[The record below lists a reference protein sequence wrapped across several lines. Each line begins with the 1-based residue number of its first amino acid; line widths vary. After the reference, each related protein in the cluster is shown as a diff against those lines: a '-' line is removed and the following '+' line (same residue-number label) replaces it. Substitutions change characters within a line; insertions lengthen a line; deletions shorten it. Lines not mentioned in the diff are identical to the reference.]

1 MKKRT
6 SFTIVTTFLFSL
18 VLALACVPAFGE
30 PVAAVI
36 GAASFATAFVMPQ
49 GILGMNTQAARM
61 VYENAQISLARA
73 FPGQDI
79 RQFKC
84 TQSYL
89 RLELALSTAQTTYQ
103 FQILNQTTG
112 SQFNTEQR
120 LNLQDSFVI
129 SQLGVFLG
137 HPSGSTDTTFELD
150 TYCDTVKYTNAAAM
164 NAIYNSQ
171 LQITVNNDVI
181 VPAWDVAKHFY
192 RPQTQTTAAANSPL
206 NQKRLAEDGF
216 YAIEPNITA
225 VGSKNTVIQINLKA
239 ALSAVDAN
247 SRLIVYLRGILAQN
261 STSIS

>member
-1 MKKRT
+1 
-6 SFTIVTTFLFSL
+6 
-18 VLALACVPAFGE
+18 
-30 PVAAVI
+30 
-36 GAASFATAFVMPQ
+36 
-49 GILGMNTQAARM
+49 MNTQAARQ
-61 VYENAQISLARA
+61 VYENAQRALMSA

-79 RQFKC
+79 RKFKC
-84 TQSYL
+84 TQSFL
-89 RLELALSTAQTTYQ
+89 RLELALSTSQTNYQ

-120 LNLQDSFVI
+120 LNLQDSFVV
-129 SQLGVFLG
+129 SQMGIFIG
-137 HPSGSTDTTFELD
+137 KPSGTTDTTFELD
-150 TYCDTVKYTNAAAM
+150 TYCDTVKYTNAVAM

-192 RPQTQTTAAANSPL
+192 RPQTQTTGAANSPL

-225 VGSKNTVIQINLKA
+225 IGSKNTVIQVNLKA
-239 ALSAVDAN
+239 ALSAIDAN

-261 STSIS
+261 STVVS